1 MKKKYKVG
9 FTAGVYDMFHIGHLN
24 LIKRAKEQCD
34 YLIVGVNSDRL
45 VEYYKN
51 KSTVISESERRE
63 IVSNIRDVDKCV
75 IMDNLDKID
84 AWEKFNFDVVFI
96 GDDWKGSERWNKTEK
111 ELAKV
116 NVKVEYLP
124 YTGNISSTI
133 LRHNYSDKIGE
144 ENV

>member
-51 KSTVISESERRE
+51 KNTVISESERRE

-124 YTGNISSTI
+124 YTGNVSSTI

>member
-84 AWEKFNFDVVFI
+84 AWKKFNFDVVFI

-124 YTGNISSTI
+124 YTGNVSSTI

>member
-84 AWEKFNFDVVFI
+84 AWEKFKFDVVFI

-124 YTGNISSTI
+124 YTDNISSTI